1 MSNALAT
8 RQEGIHTVAQLLE
21 KGKKQLQMALPKHM
35 SVDRLQRIVLTSIQR
50 NPELL
55 NCSQASLMGA
65 IVQSAQLGLEPD
77 NVSGEA
83 ALVPYKGKI
92 QLIPMYKGL
101 MKLARRSG
109 EIGPITAEVV
119 YENDKY
125 KMKKGLHPVLEHE
138 PSNEPQK
145 VDEIVAVYAVAD
157 YIRHDKPQFVWMWK
171 WEVDEIRKR
180 SPAGQKGPWVTDYA
194 AMAKKTALRQL
205 CKLLPSSPELQAA
218 VHLDELA
225 DVGIPQ
231 NLDTVITVDD
241 DSSENGGNGKSALD
255 EIVDKET
262 GEVIEEK
269 PDPELEAKAEEQKKA
284 LEEAEKKEEKPKRGR
299 PKKEQKD
306 SVPNKSELNFD

>member
-119 YENDKY
+119 YKNDKY
-125 KMKKGLHPVLEHE
+125 EMKKGLHPILEHE
-138 PSNEPQK
+138 PSDQPQK
-145 VDEIVAVYAVAD
+145 EEDIVAVYAVAD

-180 SPAGQKGPWVTDYA
+180 SPAGQRGPWVTDYA

-205 CKLLPSSPELQAA
+205 CKLLPSSPELQTA

-225 DVGIPQ
+225 DVGVPQ
-231 NLDTVITVDD
+231 NLDTVITIDEG
-241 DSSENGGNGKSALD
+241 SSGNGGNGKSKLD
-255 EIVDKET
+255 QIVDQET
-262 GEVIEEK
+262 GEIADEE
-269 PDPELEAKAEEQKKA
+269 PDPETQAKAEEEKA
-284 LEEAEKKEEKPKRGR
+284 KLEKAEEEAEKPKRGR

-306 SVPNKSELNFD
+306 PVPNASELNFD